1 MVVLLVEDDAMVR
14 LTIAEFFE
22 AVGVDFLEAGNAEEA
37 FAILSNPSQPVDV
50 LVTDL
55 DLGPGENGLSLAT
68 RARHQ
73 RPQLQV
79 VYETGSPEMLAGR
92 GLSAWER
99 AFYKPFDPAAL
110 ASTVQA
116 LERLRRP
123 GQRRQR
129 PTYLKAVA
137 SSL

>member
-1 MVVLLVEDDAMVR
+1 MTVLLVEDDAMVR

-55 DLGPGENGLSLAT
+55 NLGPGENGLSLAT

-92 GLSAWER
+92 AFSTWER
-99 AFYKPFDPAAL
+99 VFYKPFDLAAL
-110 ASTVQA
+110 TSTVQA
-116 LERLRRP
+116 LDRLWRP

>member
-1 MVVLLVEDDAMVR
+1 MTVLLVEDDAMVR
-14 LTIAEFFE
+14 LTIAEFFG
-22 AVGVDFLEAGNAEEA
+22 AAGLDFLEAGNAEEA

-55 DLGPGENGLSLAT
+55 NLGPGENGLSLAT

-79 VYETGSPEMLAGR
+79 VYETGSPEMLASR
-92 GLSAWER
+92 SLSAWER
-99 AFYKPFDPAAL
+99 AFYKPFDLAAL
-110 ASTVQA
+110 TFAVQV
-116 LERLRRP
+116 LDSLRRP

>member
-1 MVVLLVEDDAMVR
+1 MTVLLVEDDAMVR
-14 LTIAEFFE
+14 LTITEFFE

-55 DLGPGENGLSLAT
+55 DLGPGESGLSLAT

-79 VYETGSPEMLAGR
+79 IYETGSPEMLAGR
-92 GLSAWER
+92 AFSTWER
-99 AFYKPFDPAAL
+99 VFYKPFDPATL

-116 LERLRRP
+116 LDSLRCP

-129 PTYLKAVA
+129 PIYLKTVA